1 MRAMWPRSLEARTLG
16 VGDISLARS
25 ALRGVDSS
33 ELTRTVHA
41 ALHSGID
48 HFEVAPEPDSE
59 KLVGDAL
66 RTLRMRDRVLMLTR
80 VPALGGRDVLMDRL
94 PPKYVV
100 ERVERALHASKL
112 EVLPVVQLELRAF
125 WRTSSAWLEL
135 VDTCHRLVRE
145 GKVLQYAAYIGQ
157 IEEDTAEL
165 LTEPWLA
172 ALNVPFSL
180 CEREALPLIKAAEK
194 PPEAA
199 PAPVAAMTPLDEKL
213 AAAAA
218 SDPMIASVL
227 ASQLLD
233 APPPTAVE
241 SAPPPPLPRK
251 AILARRVLAGGALA
265 GALGP
270 GAKLRLRDDRELDPA
285 TLDKIAVGVAKL
297 ARYVK
302 QTPPVARTTDAAKM
316 QLEQNKRL
324 DHVECETIAELAL
337 RFVLDHGVIA
347 LPRIHRHEHIASVPL
362 ITYAPP
368 LTTLPLDS

>member
-25 ALRGVDSS
+25 SLRGVDSS

-48 HFEVAPEPDSE
+48 HFEVAPEDDSE

-66 RTLRMRDRVLMLTR
+66 RTLRMRDRVLVMTR
-80 VPALGGRDVLMDRL
+80 VPALGGRDILMDRL

-100 ERVERALHASKL
+100 ERVERALRVSKL

-125 WRTSSAWLEL
+125 WRSSSAWLEL

-145 GKVLQYAAYIGQ
+145 GKVLQYGAYIGKL
-157 IEEDTAEL
+157 EEDTAEL
-165 LTEPWLA
+165 LAEPWLA

-194 PPEAA
+194 PPE
-199 PAPVAAMTPLDEKL
+199 PPPPPVAGMPPVDDTL

-227 ASQLLD
+227 ASQLL
-233 APPPTAVE
+233 AV
-241 SAPPPPLPRK
+241 SAPAPVDAVPATPLPRK

-270 GAKLRLRDDRELDPA
+270 GAKLRLRDDRELDPE
-285 TLDKIAVGVAKL
+285 TLDKIAVGVARL
-297 ARYVK
+297 ARFVK
-302 QTPPVARTTDAAKM
+302 QTPSVARATDAAKM
-316 QLEQNKRL
+316 QLEQNKRPDL
-324 DHVECETIAELAL
+324 VECETIAELAL

-347 LPRIHRHEHIASVPL
+347 LPRIHRHAHLAYVPL
-362 ITYAPP
+362 ITHAPR
-368 LTTLPLDS
+368 LTTLPLDT